1 MDFNKDKYIIVEIIP
16 DHSNSNLGKICQLQA
31 LKLEGL
37 NLIDRF
43 DYRLSK
49 DKIDNIAILKAI
61 DYDND
66 SFKYTFDSDTILN
79 DFESWCEDYNLLL
92 IEPNYTFDYLK
103 DINNYK
109 ELVYPYL
116 NMKHSYNVFNEM
128 IDKYHL
134 EPSNHLVDLVYEAI
148 IQEVG
153 RK

>member
-16 DHSNSNLGKICQLQA
+16 DHSNSNLGKICQVQA

-61 DYDND
+61 DYDSD

-79 DFESWCEDYNLLL
+79 DFKSWCEDYNLLL

-103 DINNYK
+103 DISNYK

-148 IQEVG
+148 IHEVG

>member
-16 DHSNSNLGKICQLQA
+16 DHSNSNLGKICQVQA

-79 DFESWCEDYNLLL
+79 DFKSWCEDYNLLL

-103 DINNYK
+103 DISNYK

>member
-1 MDFNKDKYIIVEIIP
+1 MDFSKDKYIIVEIIP

-79 DFESWCEDYNLLL
+79 DFKSWCEDYNLLL

-103 DINNYK
+103 DISNYK

>member
-16 DHSNSNLGKICQLQA
+16 DHSNSNLGKICQVQA